1 MKITVC
7 IGSSC
12 HIKGSRIVVE
22 ELQALITLRYD
33 MEMGY
38 AQIAQAMNISPV
50 RVKWRLNEALKKL
63 RAALGSKNAAPK
75 TSDQNTL
82 KGGGMP

>member
-22 ELQALITLRYD
+22 QLQKLISENKVENSVELAGTFCLGQCQQGVCVTVDDDFFSVTPESVID
-33 MEMGY
+33 FF
-38 AQIAQAMNISPV
+38 
-50 RVKWRLNEALKKL
+50 NENVLAKI
-63 RAALGSKNAAPK
+63 
-75 TSDQNTL
+75 
-82 KGGGMP
+82 